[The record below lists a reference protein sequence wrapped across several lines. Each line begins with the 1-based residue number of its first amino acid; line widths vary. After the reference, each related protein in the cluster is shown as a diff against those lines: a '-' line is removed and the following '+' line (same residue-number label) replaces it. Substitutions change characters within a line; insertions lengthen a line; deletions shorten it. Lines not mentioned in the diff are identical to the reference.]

1 MSPHVHN
8 AQINVVTRQNKFH
21 LHAPSHSVGGSVPV
35 VFSYVSEF
43 FTEKQTGPI
52 VVITAACWQPGIAF
66 TGKNY

>member
-1 MSPHVHN
+1 M
-8 AQINVVTRQNKFH
+8 
-21 LHAPSHSVGGSVPV
+21 PV

-66 TGKNY
+66 TGEDINCAFCSSFRQ

>member
-1 MSPHVHN
+1 M
-8 AQINVVTRQNKFH
+8 
-21 LHAPSHSVGGSVPV
+21 PV

-66 TGKNY
+66 TGKDIRSYKLLFFQFVSSCGMFL